1 MGRIGKITTV
11 LIISIV
17 LTVSGGTTVL
27 GYNPF
32 IPDYGP
38 GGLPAAEPDLGRML
52 DNADYSFT
60 GKRTGTQLRDNM
72 DFTDIRNHWARPYI
86 LNMAAQSVVRGYGSS
101 RFAPEGYL
109 SRQEAIALL
118 VRIMG
123 REDQVQRRADAGG
136 TMPAGSGIFD
146 LWAREYIAMAEE
158 LGMVGIGEGG
168 DWSANAT
175 RQEVAVW
182 FARALRLDPVYGAD
196 QQYIY
201 NLHDWQGINPANL
214 PYIEAVLNEDI
225 MRGDDRGYFRPASGI
240 RRSEM
245 AVMLDRAA
253 DRFYDRRGLIS
264 YSGMVM
270 AKGTSDGVP
279 AFAIQN
285 DDGSLSAVTLA
296 EGSDFPVSR
305 NGVLGPGQ
313 SLQVGDRVDYIC
325 DDEGILYAA
334 VQGGGTVQ
342 AGPTAARGYIRSVSL
357 DDGTL
362 SITDYD
368 GNVHTYRYSS
378 GTSVT
383 INQRPAALHD
393 LKFGQEVELALTGGL
408 VTAVS
413 SVSYIEQPGYIPS
426 AGRVRYGRVIYADGE
441 GIMLELDSGGRQ
453 EIALS
458 PDTIVTKEGSNVY
471 TSSIRTGDRVQVYMD
486 TVNSFTASRINIEGM
501 QQLVSDVYR
510 GTVESVRPS
519 GGTLVLKG
527 ASAFVNGGWE
537 ERERLITFELG
548 PETGIYYGGRR
559 VTPEEIQSSFLD
571 LEGYV
576 AVSSNFKNPRAVKV
590 VLKRGTEQ
598 RYGGRIIDISWG
610 TGELELKDKNNIS
623 IGDSSIVLSKGRL
636 VDMAVLDEDHTITVV
651 ADRYGGRNN
660 AVLVVLEDAV
670 TTGDKIYAGRL
681 NEIRTRQFDINY
693 YTCLEDNEWD
703 RISRRTRN
711 LTFEYDR
718 DTYIIDASGSRA
730 AVIDAE
736 DFFQGD
742 YADDDTRQSS
752 SDYYAYV
759 IADGDRARAIRIT
772 EGGIT
777 HGGSG
782 MENDDLEELRITT
795 GEIRDIDN
803 LHNIITLSKSGNW
816 SSFYE
821 EWIPADADTYVN
833 CANALIFRN
842 GRPISA
848 RDLKNGENVY
858 VVRDDNRGIIILVI

>member
-1 MGRIGKITTV
+1 MGSIRRITAV

-17 LTVSGGTTVL
+17 LTVSGGTTAL

-32 IPDYGP
+32 LPDYRP
-38 GGLPAAEPDLGRML
+38 GGQPAAEPDLGRML
-52 DNADYSFT
+52 DNADHSFT
-60 GKRTGTQLRDNM
+60 GKRTGTQLRANM

-101 RFAPEGYL
+101 RFSPEAFL
-109 SRQEAIALL
+109 SRQEAVALML
-118 VRIMG
+118 RIMG

-146 LWAREYIAMAEE
+146 SWAREYIAMAEE

-182 FARALRLDPVYGAD
+182 FARALGLDPVYGAD

-201 NLHDWQGINPANL
+201 NLHDWQGIGPANL
-214 PYIEAVLNEDI
+214 PYIEAVLNENI

-253 DRFYDRRGLIS
+253 DRFYDRRGLES
-264 YSGMVM
+264 YSGMVL

-285 DDGSLSAVTLA
+285 DDGSISAVTLVQ
-296 EGSDFPVSR
+296 GSDFPVSR
-305 NGVLGPGQ
+305 NGVLGLGQ

-325 DDEGILYAA
+325 DAEGVLYAA
-334 VQGGGTVQ
+334 VPDDGAVQ
-342 AGPTAARGYIRSVSL
+342 TGPAAAKGYIRSVSL
-357 DDGTL
+357 DDGRL

-378 GTSVT
+378 PGVT
-383 INQRPAALHD
+383 INQRPAGLHD
-393 LKFGQEVELALTGGL
+393 LKFGQEVELILTGGL

-413 SVSYIEQPGYIPS
+413 SVSHIEQPGYIPP
-426 AGRVRYGRVIYADGE
+426 AGRVRYGRVVQAGGE
-441 GIMLELDSGGRQ
+441 GILLELDSGGRQ
-453 EIALS
+453 EIALT

-471 TSSIRTGDRVQVYMD
+471 ISSIRTGDRVQVYMD
-486 TVNSFTASRINIEGM
+486 TVDSFTASRINIEGM

-527 ASAFVNGGWE
+527 ASAFVNGEWQ

-548 PETGIYYGGRR
+548 PETEIYYGGRR
-559 VTPEEIQSSFLD
+559 VTPEEIQGSFLD

-576 AVSSNFKNPRAVKV
+576 AVSSNFSSPRAVKV
-590 VLKRGTEQ
+590 VLKRGAEQ

-610 TGELELKDKNNIS
+610 TGELELKDKNNIN
-623 IGDSSIVLSKGRL
+623 IGDFSIVLSKGRL

-660 AVLVVLEDAV
+660 AVLVMLEDAV
-670 TTGDKIYAGRL
+670 TTGEVIYAGRL

-693 YTCLEDNEWD
+693 YTCLQDNEWD
-703 RISRRTRN
+703 SISRRTRD
-711 LTFEYDR
+711 LTFDYDR

-730 AVIDAE
+730 AVIDAD

-742 YADDDTRQSS
+742 YADDVTRPSGR
-752 SDYYAYV
+752 DYYAYV
-759 IADGDRARAIRIT
+759 IADGDRARAVRIT

-777 HGGSG
+777 RGGSG
-782 MENDDLEELRITT
+782 MENDDLEELRVTT
-795 GEIRDIDN
+795 GEIRDIDT
-803 LHNIITLSKSGNW
+803 LHNVITLSKSGNW
-816 SSFYE
+816 SSFYQ

-833 CANALIFRN
+833 CAGALIFRN

-858 VVRDDNRGIIILVI
+858 VIRDDNRGIIILVL

>member
-1 MGRIGKITTV
+1 MGSIRRITAV

-17 LTVSGGTTVL
+17 LTVSGGTTAL

-32 IPDYGP
+32 LPDYRP
-38 GGLPAAEPDLGRML
+38 GGQPAAEPDLGRML
-52 DNADYSFT
+52 DNADHSFT
-60 GKRTGTQLRDNM
+60 GKRTGTQLRANM

-101 RFAPEGYL
+101 RFSPEAFL
-109 SRQEAIALL
+109 SRQEAVALML
-118 VRIMG
+118 RIMG

-146 LWAREYIAMAEE
+146 SWAREYIAMAEE

-182 FARALRLDPVYGAD
+182 FARALGLDPVYGAD

-201 NLHDWQGINPANL
+201 NLHDWQGIGPANL
-214 PYIEAVLNEDI
+214 PYIEAVLNENI

-253 DRFYDRRGLIS
+253 DRFYDRRGLES
-264 YSGMVM
+264 YSGMVL

-285 DDGSLSAVTLA
+285 DDGSISAVTLVQ
-296 EGSDFPVSR
+296 GSDFPVSR
-305 NGVLGPGQ
+305 NGVLGLGQ

-325 DDEGILYAA
+325 DAEGVLYAA
-334 VQGGGTVQ
+334 VPDDGAVQ
-342 AGPTAARGYIRSVSL
+342 TGPAAAKGYIRSVSL
-357 DDGTL
+357 DDGRL

-378 GTSVT
+378 PGVT
-383 INQRPAALHD
+383 INQRPAGLHD
-393 LKFGQEVELALTGGL
+393 LKFGQEVELILTGGL

-413 SVSYIEQPGYIPS
+413 SVSHIEQPGYIPP
-426 AGRVRYGRVIYADGE
+426 AGRVRYGRVVQAGGE
-441 GIMLELDSGGRQ
+441 GILLELDSGGRQ
-453 EIALS
+453 EIALT

-471 TSSIRTGDRVQVYMD
+471 ISSIRTGDRVQVYMD
-486 TVNSFTASRINIEGM
+486 TVDSFTASRINIEGM

-527 ASAFVNGGWE
+527 ASAFVNGEWQ

-548 PETGIYYGGRR
+548 PETEIYYGGRR
-559 VTPEEIQSSFLD
+559 VTPEEIQGSFLD

-576 AVSSNFKNPRAVKV
+576 AVSSNFSSPRAVKV
-590 VLKRGTEQ
+590 VLKRGAEQ

-610 TGELELKDKNNIS
+610 TGELELKDRNNIS

-693 YTCLEDNEWD
+693 YSSLQDNEWD
-703 RISRRTRN
+703 RISRRTRD
-711 LTFEYDR
+711 LTFDYDR
-718 DTYIIDASGSRA
+718 DTYIIDASGKRA
-730 AVIDAE
+730 DVIDAD

-752 SDYYAYV
+752 RDYYAYV
-759 IADGDRARAIRIT
+759 IADGDRARAVRVT

-777 HGGSG
+777 GSGTG
-782 MENDDLEELRITT
+782 MENDDLEELRVTT
-795 GEIRDIDN
+795 GEIRDVDI
-803 LHNIITLSKSGNW
+803 LHNTITMSSSANW
-816 SSFYE
+816 SSFYQ
-821 EWIPADADTYVN
+821 EWIPSDADTYVN
-833 CANALIFRN
+833 CAGALIFKD
-842 GRPISA
+842 GRPA
-848 RDLKNGENVY
+848 GAKDLRNGENVY
-858 VVRDDNRGIIILVI
+858 VIRDDNRGIIILVL